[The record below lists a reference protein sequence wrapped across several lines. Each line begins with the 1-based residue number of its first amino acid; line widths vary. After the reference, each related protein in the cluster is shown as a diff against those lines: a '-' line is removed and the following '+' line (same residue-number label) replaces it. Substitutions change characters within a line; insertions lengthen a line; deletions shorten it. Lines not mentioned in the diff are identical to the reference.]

1 MWDMEQTHQKGLRGV
16 KAEQHNKYKKRLR
29 ELVWFNPKKRRL
41 RGDLVAVFKYILIE
55 DID

>member
-1 MWDMEQTHQKGLRGV
+1 MEQTHQKGLRGV
-16 KAEQHNKYKKRLR
+16 KAEQHKKYKKRLR